1 MYSYPNL
8 IPLPAQQVARLRDT
22 IKHWP
27 FERLYGGWFGKAVSN
42 DAHQAV
48 IRSADRYVGILDGSL
63 QRQYF

>member
-8 IPLPAQQVARLRDT
+8 IPLPAEQVERIRDT
-22 IKHWP
+22 IKLWQ
-27 FERLYGGWFGKAVSN
+27 FQRLYGGWFGKAVSS

-63 QRQYF
+63 QRRYF